1 MLLRVLCVIIQSPCP
16 LHVFY
21 LILKS
26 PNSYYENPEI
36 YIMMQPIL
44 ICTVYINTKCI
55 YIIKLLIRWY
65 MHYLIIINNLTIL
78 YGKYKNS
85 QSHIKV
91 THLFYPNS
99 PTSNILCHP
108 SPPPPPLIWVG
119 NNRPIYET
127 PYNSDQNDTLHQYL
141 YGQLGMY
148 RGSDKRLILINS
160 GLLTLRLP
168 SGSGYA

>member
-44 ICTVYINTKCI
+44 ICTVYINKKCI

-108 SPPPPPLIWVG
+108 SPPPPLHWSELVTIGRSMRHPITATKTTLCINIYMG
-119 NNRPIYET
+119 NLVCTE
-127 PYNSDQNDTLHQYL
+127 
-141 YGQLGMY
+141 GV
-148 RGSDKRLILINS
+148 IN
-160 GLLTLRLP
+160 
-168 SGSGYA
+168 A

>member
-44 ICTVYINTKCI
+44 ICTVYVDEKFVCV
-55 YIIKLLIRWY
+55 IKLLIRWY

-91 THLFYPNS
+91 THLFYPNRS
-99 PTSNILCHP
+99 HFQHP
-108 SPPPPPLIWVG
+108 VSSLPPPPLHWSELVTIGRSMRHPITATKTTLCINIYMG
-119 NNRPIYET
+119 NLVCTE
-127 PYNSDQNDTLHQYL
+127 
-141 YGQLGMY
+141 GV
-148 RGSDKRLILINS
+148 IN
-160 GLLTLRLP
+160 
-168 SGSGYA
+168 A